1 MTLPGLFGILIIYV
15 LISRESRNKAIKCK
29 IRYDRR
35 TSKMVFWTA
44 VIITVITA
52 VSFLFILADLI
63 DGWDA
68 VAAVFVMLCGCAGI
82 LITVDIWLLFA
93 DSRLYLKRLHSYGYV
108 VPEDRKQTEGRL
120 DLLEREREYSA
131 NLEGVSRESAALSVI
146 CLFVAAGIA
155 VDVGIFFIYNTA
167 VSAFFLVMLVLPVG
181 LWLGGAGYYWRQRRR
196 KRFRDDVE
204 LDDGRRVRTHLI
216 PGIMELLI
224 CLGFTI
230 FWIVCVQEFAQY
242 MV

>member
-1 MTLPGLFGILIIYV
+1 MTLSGILGILIIYV

-35 TSKMVFWTA
+35 NSKMVFWTA

-52 VSFLFILADLI
+52 VSFVLILSGLM
-63 DGWDA
+63 DGWNA
-68 VAAVFVMLCGCAGI
+68 GAAVFVMLCGCAGV
-82 LITVDIWLLFA
+82 LITTVTWLLFA

-108 VPEDRKQTEGRL
+108 VPEDREQVDGRL
-120 DLLEREREYSA
+120 DLLEREREYAA
-131 NLEGVSRESAALSVI
+131 NLEGVSRESVALSVI
-146 CLFVAAGIA
+146 CLCVAAGTAVNIA
-155 VDVGIFFIYNTA
+155 IFFIHNRA
-167 VSAFFLVMLVLPVG
+167 VSTVFLVMLVVPVG
-181 LWLGGAGYYWRQRRR
+181 LWLGGAGYYWWQRRR

-216 PGIMELLI
+216 PGMAELFI

-230 FWIVCVQEFAQY
+230 FWIVCVQAFAKY